1 MVKFVNKVTKSK
13 EDEKKKE
20 EKKISEEAEYLKEIV
35 ELLKEEKGIQP
46 QPASVSND
54 DEKSK
59 VKPK

>member
-13 EDEKKKE
+13 EDEKK
-20 EKKISEEAEYLKEIV
+20 
-35 ELLKEEKGIQP
+35 KEEKGIQP